1 MLPVVTGRCIVL
13 RGPVGDGRIKRLGHV
28 LFLESTNRF
37 CPGTESAF
45 PVARF
50 TLWLPEEFDRVDIEH
65 VSELLEHVDGCG
77 FLAFEHPDVVAVD
90 AGPGREFLL

>member
-1 MLPVVTGRCIVL
+1 MFCSLNRLIGSVL
-13 RGPVGDGRIKRLGHV
+13 AQK
-28 LFLESTNRF
+28 
-37 CPGTESAF
+37 SAF

-50 TLWLPEEFDRVDIEH
+50 TLWLPEEFDRVDLEH

-90 AGPGREFLL
+90 ADPGRDFLL